1 MPSTKFYIGQRKE
14 PANCL
19 KFVDRRNTINLISAL
34 PELKRLASDE
44 KWGIALSSPNR
55 FPEKIRILDTTLR
68 DGEQTPG
75 VSLTSEN
82 KLRIAQRLDDLGVDV
97 IEAGFAAVS
106 EGEMEAVKII
116 AQAGLKA
123 EICSASRGT
132 RGDVDAVAKSGAE
145 SIHLIIPVSD
155 LHIEAKLKKTRAQVL
170 QIAKDM
176 VKHAKDCGL
185 IVELSA
191 EDATRADR
199 EYLKKVFAVGI
210 DAGADRVVACDT
222 VGVLTP
228 ERSYELFSDLRKSLS
243 IPVVSVHCHNDFGMA
258 VANTVEA
265 LRAGANQFHATI
277 NGLGERAGN
286 ASLEEIVVTLRN
298 LYNLKLDI
306 KMQQLYSISQ
316 LVSRLTGVYVQ
327 PNKAIVG
334 ENAFTH
340 ESGIHTQ
347 GMLAHPSTYEAIEPE
362 LVGGTRR
369 LASGKHSGSAGVK
382 ATLATMGLAP
392 TEEQTKEIFQRVK
405 AAGDKGKSVTD
416 ADLLA
421 IAENTLGVSK
431 EKPIQLKEITVVS
444 GNTVTSTASVRL
456 KMNNVEVG
464 GAAIG
469 VGPVDAAINA
479 VKKAIQEV
487 QPIYLE
493 LYNVKA
499 ITGGTDA
506 MVEVTVRMRK
516 GNHTATAMGVR
527 EDIVMAS
534 MDAVIG
540 SMNVLMTYNDNN
552 GNNSAKYCQG
562 ESHD

>member
-1 MPSTKFYIGQRKE
+1 
-14 PANCL
+14 
-19 KFVDRRNTINLISAL
+19 
-34 PELKRLASDE
+34 
-44 KWGIALSSPNR
+44 
-55 FPEKIRILDTTLR
+55 
-68 DGEQTPG
+68 
-75 VSLTSEN
+75 
-82 KLRIAQRLDDLGVDV
+82 
-97 IEAGFAAVS
+97 
-106 EGEMEAVKII
+106 MEAVKLI
-116 AQAGLKA
+116 AEAGLKA

-132 RGDVDAVAKSGAE
+132 KGDVDAVAESGAD

-170 QIAKDM
+170 QIAKEM

-199 EYLKKVFAVGI
+199 KYLKRVFAAGI
-210 DAGADRVVACDT
+210 EAGADRVVACDT

-228 ERSYELFSDLRKSLS
+228 ERSCDLFSDLRESLS
-243 IPVVSVHCHNDFGMA
+243 VPVISVHCHNDFGMA
-258 VANTVEA
+258 VANTVAA

-298 LYNLKLDI
+298 LYGLKLDV

-316 LVSRLTGVYVQ
+316 LVSRLTGIYVQ

-369 LASGKHSGSAGVK
+369 LASGKHSGSAGIK
-382 ATLATMGLAP
+382 ATLIDMGLTP
-392 TEEQTKEIFQRVK
+392 TEEQLKEIFQRVK
-405 AAGDKGKSVTD
+405 IIGDKGKTVTD
-416 ADLLA
+416 ADMLA
-421 IAENTLGVSK
+421 IAENVLGLSK
-431 EKPIQLKEITVVS
+431 EKPIQLQEITVVS
-444 GNTVTSTASVRL
+444 GNTVTATASVRL
-456 KMNNVEVG
+456 KMNGKEVC
-464 GAAIG
+464 GAAMG

-479 VKKAIQEV
+479 VKRAIQEV
-487 QPIYLE
+487 EPIHLE
-493 LYNVKA
+493 VYSVKA

-506 MVEVTVRMRK
+506 VVEVSVRMRK
-516 GNHTATAMGVR
+516 GNRTATATGVR

-534 MDAVIG
+534 MDAVLG
-540 SMNVLMTYNDNN
+540 GMNVLTAYN
-552 GNNSAKYCQG
+552 GNGSASSAERKA
-562 ESHD
+562 